1 MSEFLRK
8 FELDGSNIFNN
19 FIKKQPMV
27 YSHELGNYRT
37 YFLEKLQY
45 VSEVVLETEE
55 IGKLLNIDFNESAQ
69 KVIKEDRSEND

>member
-1 MSEFLRK
+1 MFIQ
-8 FELDGSNIFNN
+8 G
-19 FIKKQPMV
+19 FIKNNRAV
-27 YSHELGNYRT
+27 YSYKLGNYRT